1 MMRKVLLLIAVLL
14 GAVTLSRA
22 EVKLPAVLGDNM
34 VLQRDSQVNLWGWA
48 KPRKVVKI
56 KTSWNRKRYRV
67 RTDADG
73 KWLVKVVTTGAG
85 GPYSI
90 TFSDGK
96 KTRLENILLG
106 EVWICSGQSN
116 MEMPVQGFLGQ
127 PCLHATETMRQAR
140 LYPDIRLFTVARDS
154 TDTPRDDCKGEWL
167 LSDPKTVG
175 AFSAVGY
182 YFGRCLNQYLG
193 VPIGLITTN
202 WGGTNIEAWMS
213 PESNAKLGVDEEYTK
228 NNWDEYYF
236 PCSVLYNGMVVP
248 IVNYTAKGFI
258 WYQGESNRGNYKEYA
273 DMQAEM
279 IRQWRE
285 AWGDEN
291 MPFYIT
297 QIAPY
302 RYSGA
307 EKRRSA
313 LLVENQIKATK
324 MVPNCAMAST
334 TDVGTYSLIH
344 EPDKLSV
351 GERLAWL
358 ALSRDY
364 GIEGVPAEAPTYK
377 SMEIK
382 EGKAVISFNNLCEP
396 NDQSDPRSFNW
407 LDDQGQVV
415 RSVKGFEIAG
425 ADKKFHP
432 AKARI
437 LWMDNQVEVWSDE
450 VKEPVAVRYVFC
462 NHSETNLKTTLGQP
476 VVPFR
481 TDDWEIPAEEID

>member
-1 MMRKVLLLIAVLL
+1 MRKVLLLIAVLL

-167 LSDPKTVG
+167 LSDPKSVG

-228 NNWDEYYF
+228 KNWDEYYF

-279 IRQWRE
+279 IRQWRD

-425 ADKKFHP
+425 ADKKFRP

-450 VKEPVAVRYVFC
+450 VKDPVAVRYVFC
-462 NHSETNLKTTLGQP
+462 NYSETNLKTTLGQP

-481 TDDWEIPAEEID
+481 TDDWEIPVEEID

>member
-1 MMRKVLLLIAVLL
+1 MKRILLSIALLLSAVM
-14 GAVTLSRA
+14 LSEA
-22 EVKLPAVLGDNM
+22 EIRLPSVLGDNM

-48 KPRKVVKI
+48 KPRKSVRI

-67 RTDADG
+67 RADSEG
-73 KWLVKVVTTGAG
+73 KWIVKVVTTGAG
-85 GPYSI
+85 GPYTI

-127 PCLHATETMRQAR
+127 PCFHAAETMRDAR

-167 LSDPKTVG
+167 LSDPKSVG

-182 YFGRCLNQYLG
+182 YFGRCLNQYLD

-228 NNWDEYYF
+228 KNWDEYYL

-248 IVNYTAKGFI
+248 IENYTAKGFI

-313 LLVENQIKATK
+313 LLVENQIKATT

-364 GIEGVPAEAPTYK
+364 GIEGVPADAPTYK
-377 SMEIK
+377 SMEIVD
-382 EGKAVISFNNLCEP
+382 GKAIISFNNLCEP

-425 ADKKFHP
+425 PDRKFRP
-432 AKARI
+432 AKARL
-437 LWMDNQVEVWSDE
+437 LWSDNQVEVWSDE
-450 VKEPVAVRYVFC
+450 VKEPVAVRYCF
-462 NHSETNLKTTLGQP
+462 NNYSETNLKTTLGQP

-481 TDDWEIPAEEID
+481 TDDWVGISYGKL

>member
-1 MMRKVLLLIAVLL
+1 MRKVLLLIAVLL

-96 KTRLENILLG
+96 KTHLENILLG

-167 LSDPKTVG
+167 LSDPKSVG

-228 NNWDEYYF
+228 KNWDEYYF

-285 AWGDEN
+285 AWGNEN

-364 GIEGVPAEAPTYK
+364 GIEGVPAEAPTYE

-425 ADKKFHP
+425 ADKKFRP

>member
-1 MMRKVLLLIAVLL
+1 MKKLLLLSAILL
-14 GAVTLSRA
+14 MTIPVTA
-22 EVKLPAVLGDNM
+22 EIRLPAVLGDNM
-34 VLQRDSQVNLWGWA
+34 VLQRESEASLWGWA
-48 KPRKVVKI
+48 TPRKKVRI
-56 KTSWNRKRYRV
+56 KTSWNKKRYRV
-67 RTDADG
+67 RAGSDG
-73 KWLVKVVTTGAG
+73 KWLVKVKTIGAG
-85 GPYSI
+85 GPYTI
-90 TFSDGK
+90 TISDGK

-127 PCLHATETMRQAR
+127 PCLHAAETMREAR
-140 LYPDIRLFTVARDS
+140 QYPDIRLFTVARDS

-167 LSDPKTVG
+167 LSDPKSVG

-228 NNWDEYYF
+228 RNWDEYYF
-236 PCSVLYNGMVVP
+236 PCSVLYNGMVLP
-248 IVNYTAKGFI
+248 IANYTAKGFI

-285 AWGDEN
+285 VWGNDK

-313 LLVENQIKATK
+313 LLVENQIKATT

-358 ALSRDY
+358 ALARDY

-377 SMEIK
+377 SMEVK
-382 EGKAVISFNNLCEP
+382 DGKAVISFNNLCEP

-425 ADKKFHP
+425 TDKKFHP
-432 AKARI
+432 AKARL
-437 LWMDNQVEVWSDE
+437 LWSDNQVEVWSED
-450 VKEPVAVRYVFC
+450 VKDPVAVRYCF
-462 NHSETNLKTTLGQP
+462 NNYSETNLKTTLGQP

>member
-1 MMRKVLLLIAVLL
+1 MRKVLLLIAVLL

-67 RTDADG
+67 RADADG

-127 PCLHATETMRQAR
+127 PCLHAAETMRQAR

-228 NNWDEYYF
+228 NNWDEYYL

-425 ADKKFHP
+425 ADKKFRP

-450 VKEPVAVRYVFC
+450 VKDPVAVRYVFC

>member
-1 MMRKVLLLIAVLL
+1 MKKLISAVILVLMTVA
-14 GAVTLSRA
+14 AMA
-22 EVKLPAVLGDNM
+22 EVRLPAVLGDNM
-34 VLQRDSQVNLWGWA
+34 VLQRNSVVNLWGWA
-48 KPRKVVKI
+48 TPSKKVKVR
-56 KTSWNRKRYRV
+56 TSWNKMRYRV
-67 RTDADG
+67 RAGVDG
-73 KWLVKVVTTGAG
+73 KWVVKALTSGAG
-85 GPYSI
+85 GPYTI
-90 TFSDGK
+90 TISEGNRV
-96 KTRLENILLG
+96 RLKNILLG

-127 PCLHATETMRQAR
+127 PCLHAAETMRQAR
-140 LYPDIRLFTVARDS
+140 MYPDIRLFTVARDS

-167 LSDPKTVG
+167 LSDPETVG

-193 VPIGLITTN
+193 IPIGLITTN

-213 PESNAKLGVDEEYTK
+213 PESNAKLGVDDEYTAA
-228 NNWDEYYF
+228 NWDEYYL
-236 PCSVLYNGMVVP
+236 PCSVLYNGMVAP
-248 IVNYTAKGFI
+248 ITKYTAKGFI
-258 WYQGESNRGNYKEYA
+258 WYQGESNRGNWKEYA

-279 IRQWRE
+279 ISQWRE
-285 AWGDEN
+285 AWGDEK

-313 LLVENQIKATK
+313 LLIENQVKATT
-324 MVPNCAMAST
+324 MVPYCAMAST
-334 TDVGTYSLIH
+334 TDIGMYSLIH

-364 GIEGVPAEAPTYK
+364 GVPGVPADAPTYK
-377 SMEIK
+377 SMEVK
-382 EGKAVISFNNLCEP
+382 DGKVIGSFNNLCAP
-396 NDQSDPRSFNW
+396 NDQSDPRSFSW
-407 LDDQGQVV
+407 IDDKGEVV

-425 ADKKFHP
+425 ADRKFRP
-432 AKARI
+432 AKARL
-437 LWMDNQVEVWSDE
+437 LWSDNQVEVWADG
-450 VKEPVAVRYVFC
+450 VKNPVAVRYCF
-462 NHSETNLKTTLGQP
+462 NNYSETNLKTTLGQP

-481 TDDWEIPAEEID
+481 TDDWEIPAQEID

>member
-1 MMRKVLLLIAVLL
+1 MRKVLLLIAVLL

-67 RTDADG
+67 RADADG

-127 PCLHATETMRQAR
+127 PCLHATETMRQVR

-228 NNWDEYYF
+228 KNWDEYYF

-425 ADKKFHP
+425 ADKKFRP

-450 VKEPVAVRYVFC
+450 VKDPVAVRYVFC

>member
-1 MMRKVLLLIAVLL
+1 MRKLLLSVAILL

-22 EVKLPAVLGDNM
+22 EVRLPAVLGDNM
-34 VLQRDSQVNLWGWA
+34 VLQRESEVNLWGWA
-48 KPRKVVKI
+48 QPRKVVKI
-56 KTSWNRKRYRV
+56 KTSWNKKRYRV
-67 RTDADG
+67 RADADG
-73 KWLVKVVTTGAG
+73 KWLVKVVTASAG

-127 PCLHATETMRQAR
+127 PCLYAAETMRQAR
-140 LYPDIRLFTVARDS
+140 QYPDIRLFTVARDS
-154 TDTPRDDCKGEWL
+154 TDVPRDDCVGEWL
-167 LSDPKTVG
+167 CSDPKTVG

-193 VPIGLITTN
+193 VPVGLITTN

-213 PESNAKLGVDEEYTK
+213 PESNRKLGVDDEYTK
-228 NNWDEYYF
+228 QNWDEYYL

-258 WYQGESNRGNYKEYA
+258 WYQGESNRGNWKEYA

-425 ADKKFHP
+425 ADRKFRP
-432 AKARI
+432 AKARL
-437 LWMDNQVEVWSDE
+437 LWSDNQVEVWSDE
-450 VKEPVAVRYVFC
+450 VKNPVAVRYCF
-462 NHSETNLKTTLGQP
+462 NNYSETNLKTTLGQP

>member
-1 MMRKVLLLIAVLL
+1 MRKVLLLIAVLI
-14 GAVTLSRA
+14 GAATISRA

-67 RTDADG
+67 RADADG

-167 LSDPKTVG
+167 LSDPKSVG

-228 NNWDEYYF
+228 KNWDEYYF

-285 AWGDEN
+285 VWGDEN

-425 ADKKFHP
+425 ADKKFRP

>member
-1 MMRKVLLLIAVLL
+1 MKKRLLALVCLLAVAFSLD
-14 GAVTLSRA
+14 A
-22 EVKLPAVLGDNM
+22 EVRLPSVLGDNM
-34 VLQRDSQVNLWGWA
+34 VLQRNSEVNLWGWA
-48 KPRKVVKI
+48 KPRKTVRI
-56 KTSWNRKRYRV
+56 RTSWNRKRYRV
-67 RTDADG
+67 RSGPDG
-73 KWLVKVVTTGAG
+73 RWQVKVVTTEAG
-85 GPYSI
+85 GPYTI
-90 TFSDGK
+90 TISDGK
-96 KTRLENILLG
+96 KTRIGNILLG

-127 PCLHATETMRQAR
+127 PCLHAAETMREAR

-154 TDTPRDDCKGEWL
+154 TAVLKDDCSGGWL
-167 LSDPKTVG
+167 CSDPKTVG

-213 PESNAKLGVDEEYTK
+213 PESNAKLGVDEGYTSK
-228 NNWDEYYF
+228 NWDEYYF
-236 PCSVLYNGMVVP
+236 PCSVLYNGMVAP
-248 IVNYTAKGFI
+248 ITNYTAKGFI
-258 WYQGESNRGNYKEYA
+258 WYQGESNRGNWKEYA
-273 DMQAEM
+273 EMQAEM

-285 AWGDEN
+285 AWGN
-291 MPFYIT
+291 PQMPFYIT

-313 LLVENQIKATK
+313 LLVENQVKATS
-324 MVPNCAMAST
+324 MVPNCALAST
-334 TDVGTYSLIH
+334 TDIGMYSLIH

-364 GIEGVPAEAPTYK
+364 NIPGIPAEAPTYK

-382 EGKAVISFNNLCEP
+382 EGKSIISFNNLCAP
-396 NDQSDPRSFNW
+396 GDQSDPRSFNW
-407 LDDQGQVV
+407 IDDQGQVV

-425 ADKKFHP
+425 ADKVFYP
-432 AKARI
+432 ANARL
-437 LWMDNQVEVWSDE
+437 LWSDNQVEVWSDK
-450 VKEPVAVRYVFC
+450 VPVPVAVRYCFC
-462 NHSETNLKTTLGQP
+462 NYTETNLKTTLGQP

-481 TDDWEIPAEEID
+481 TDDWEIPAEEMD

>member
-1 MMRKVLLLIAVLL
+1 MRKVLLLIAVLL

-56 KTSWNRKRYRV
+56 KTSWNRERYRV
-67 RTDADG
+67 RADADG

-167 LSDPKTVG
+167 LSDPKSVG

-228 NNWDEYYF
+228 NNWDEYYL

-476 VVPFR
+476 VAPFR
-481 TDDWEIPAEEID
+481 TDDWEIPVEEID

>member
-1 MMRKVLLLIAVLL
+1 MKRLFLVLALLAGSTMIK
-14 GAVTLSRA
+14 A
-22 EVKLPAVLGDNM
+22 EVRLPAVLGDNM
-34 VLQRDSQVNLWGWA
+34 VLQRNSEVNLWGWA
-48 KPRKVVKI
+48 TPNKTVKV
-56 KTSWNRKRYRV
+56 KTSWNRKTYRS
-67 RTDADG
+67 RSDADG
-73 KWLVKVVTTGAG
+73 KWLVKVATKDAG
-85 GPYSI
+85 GPYTI
-90 TFSDGK
+90 RISDGK
-96 KTRLENILLG
+96 KVRLNNILLG

-127 PCLHATETMRQAR
+127 PCLHAAETMREAR
-140 LYPDIRLFTVARDS
+140 LYPDIRMFTVARDS
-154 TDTPRDDCKGEWL
+154 TDVLKDDCVGEWL
-167 LSDPKTVG
+167 CSDPATVG

-182 YFGRCLNQYLG
+182 FFGRCLNQYLG

-213 PESNAKLGVDEEYTK
+213 AESNAKLGVDEEYTSR
-228 NNWDEYYF
+228 NWNEDYF
-236 PCSVLYNGMVVP
+236 PGATLYNGMVAP
-248 IVNYTAKGFI
+248 ITNYTAKGFI
-258 WYQGESNRGNYKEYA
+258 WYQGESNRGNWKEYA

-313 LLVENQIKATK
+313 MLVENQVKATT
-324 MVPNCAMAST
+324 MVPYCAMAST
-334 TDVGTYSLIH
+334 TDIGMYSLIH
-344 EPDKLSV
+344 EPDKLAV

-364 GIEGVPAEAPTYK
+364 GVPGVPADAPTYK
-377 SMEIK
+377 SMEVK
-382 EGKAVISFNNLCEP
+382 DGRAVISFNNLCAP
-396 NDQSDPRSFNW
+396 NDQSDPRSFSW
-407 LDDQGQVV
+407 IDEQGQVV

-425 ADKKFHP
+425 ADRKFRP
-432 AKARI
+432 ANARI
-437 LWMDNQVEVWSDE
+437 LWNDNQVEVWADG
-450 VKEPVAVRYVFC
+450 VKEPVAVRYCF
-462 NHSETNLKTTLGQP
+462 NNYSETNLKTTLGQP

-481 TDDWEIPAEEID
+481 TDDWEVPAEELD

>member
-1 MMRKVLLLIAVLL
+1 MRRVLFAAALFLL
-14 GAVTLSRA
+14 GASLSA
-22 EVKLPAVLGDNM
+22 EVRLPSVLGDNM
-34 VLQRDSQVNLWGWA
+34 VLQRESKVNLWGWA
-48 KPRKVVKI
+48 KPDKKVRV
-56 KTSWNRKRYRV
+56 KTSWNRKTYRV
-67 RTDADG
+67 RSDSEG
-73 KWLVKVVTTGAG
+73 KWIVKVATGVAG

-90 TFSDGK
+90 TISDGK
-96 KTRLENILLG
+96 KTKIKNVLLG

-127 PCLHATETMRQAR
+127 PCLHASETMGEAR

-154 TDTPRDDCKGEWL
+154 TDIPREDCKGEWL
-167 LSDPKTVG
+167 LSDPESVG

-213 PESNAKLGVDEEYTK
+213 PESNAKLGVDEEYMK
-228 NNWDEYYF
+228 NNWDEYYL
-236 PCSVLYNGMVVP
+236 PPSVLYNGMVVP

-258 WYQGESNRGNYKEYA
+258 WYQGESNRGNWKEYA

-285 AWGDEN
+285 VWGEGD

-313 LLVENQIKATK
+313 LLVENQIKATT

-334 TDVGTYSLIH
+334 TDVGMYSLIH

-364 GIEGVPAEAPTYK
+364 GIKGVPAEAPTYK

-382 EGKAVISFNNLCEP
+382 DGKAIISFNNLCEP

-407 LDDQGQVV
+407 LDDEGQVV

-432 AKARI
+432 AQARL
-437 LWMDNQVEVWSDE
+437 LWSDNQVEVWADK
-450 VKEPVAVRYVFC
+450 VKEPVAVRYCF
-462 NHSETNLKTTLGQP
+462 NNYSETNLKTTLGQP

-481 TDDWEIPAEEID
+481 TDDWEIPAEEMD

>member
-1 MMRKVLLLIAVLL
+1 MRKVLLLIAVLI

-67 RTDADG
+67 RADADG

-425 ADKKFHP
+425 ADKKFRP

>member
-67 RTDADG
+67 RADADG

-127 PCLHATETMRQAR
+127 PCLHATETMRQVR

-228 NNWDEYYF
+228 KNWDEYYF

-425 ADKKFHP
+425 ADKKFRP

-450 VKEPVAVRYVFC
+450 VKDPVAVRYVFC

>member
-1 MMRKVLLLIAVLL
+1 MRKVLLLIAVLL

-67 RTDADG
+67 RADADG

-85 GPYSI
+85 GPYYI

-167 LSDPKTVG
+167 LSDPKSVG

-228 NNWDEYYF
+228 NNWDEYYL

-425 ADKKFHP
+425 ADKKFRP

-450 VKEPVAVRYVFC
+450 VKDPVAVRYVFC

>member
-1 MMRKVLLLIAVLL
+1 MRKVLLLIAVLL

-67 RTDADG
+67 RADADG

-154 TDTPRDDCKGEWL
+154 TDIPRDDCKGEWL
-167 LSDPKTVG
+167 MSDPKSVG

-228 NNWDEYYF
+228 NNWDEYYL

-425 ADKKFHP
+425 ADKKFRP

-450 VKEPVAVRYVFC
+450 VKDPVAVRYVFC

>member
-1 MMRKVLLLIAVLL
+1 MRKVLLLIAVLL

-96 KTRLENILLG
+96 KTHLENILLG

-167 LSDPKTVG
+167 LSDPKSVG

-228 NNWDEYYF
+228 KNWDEYYF

-285 AWGDEN
+285 AWGNEN

-425 ADKKFHP
+425 ADKKFRP

>member
-1 MMRKVLLLIAVLL
+1 MKKLLLLSAILL
-14 GAVTLSRA
+14 MTIPVTA
-22 EVKLPAVLGDNM
+22 EIRLPAVLGDNM
-34 VLQRDSQVNLWGWA
+34 VLQRESEASLWGWA
-48 KPRKVVKI
+48 TPRKKVRI
-56 KTSWNRKRYRV
+56 KTSWNKKRYRV
-67 RTDADG
+67 RAGSDG
-73 KWLVKVVTTGAG
+73 KWLVKVKTIGAG
-85 GPYSI
+85 GPYTI
-90 TFSDGK
+90 TISDGK

-127 PCLHATETMRQAR
+127 PCLHAAETMREAR
-140 LYPDIRLFTVARDS
+140 QYPDIRLFTVQRDS
-154 TDTPRDDCKGEWL
+154 TDIPKDDCKGEWL
-167 LSDPKTVG
+167 LSDPKSVG

-213 PESNAKLGVDEEYTK
+213 PESNKKLGVDEEYTK
-228 NNWDEYYF
+228 KNWDEYYL
-236 PCSVLYNGMVVP
+236 PCSVLYNGMVLP
-248 IVNYTAKGFI
+248 IANYTAKGFI

-285 AWGDEN
+285 VWGNDK

-313 LLVENQIKATK
+313 LLVENQIKATT

-358 ALSRDY
+358 ALARDY

-377 SMEIK
+377 SMEVK
-382 EGKAVISFNNLCEP
+382 DGKAVISFNNLCEP
-396 NDQSDPRSFNW
+396 NDQSDPRSFSW

-425 ADKKFHP
+425 TDKKFHP
-432 AKARI
+432 AKARL
-437 LWMDNQVEVWSDE
+437 LWSDNQVEVWSED
-450 VKEPVAVRYVFC
+450 VKDPVAVRYCF
-462 NHSETNLKTTLGQP
+462 NNYSETNLKTTLGQP

>member
-1 MMRKVLLLIAVLL
+1 MRKVLLLIAVLI
-14 GAVTLSRA
+14 GAATISRA

-67 RTDADG
+67 RADADG

-450 VKEPVAVRYVFC
+450 VKDPVAVRYVFC